1 MVRGLTPCLLLPQVF
16 ICGPSPHWMLV
27 TSRGAL
33 RLHPMTID
41 GPIESFSPFH
51 NINCPKGF
59 LYFNKQVTDA
69 EKESKAIL
77 AKEINVKLCYLLK
90 NWTAKLPYT
99 QYGLDPAL
107 VVEGTNSLL
116 LHERPVKLL
125 KAFVQGVFP
134 DGSFRK
140 AF

>member
-1 MVRGLTPCLLLPQVF
+1 MGSHPVCFLPQVF

-33 RLHPMTID
+33 RLHPMSID

-69 EKESKAIL
+69 EKESKAI
-77 AKEINVKLCYLLK
+77 C
-90 NWTAKLPYT
+90 
-99 QYGLDPAL
+99 
-107 VVEGTNSLL
+107 
-116 LHERPVKLL
+116 
-125 KAFVQGVFP
+125 
-134 DGSFRK
+134 GSRD
-140 AF
+140 